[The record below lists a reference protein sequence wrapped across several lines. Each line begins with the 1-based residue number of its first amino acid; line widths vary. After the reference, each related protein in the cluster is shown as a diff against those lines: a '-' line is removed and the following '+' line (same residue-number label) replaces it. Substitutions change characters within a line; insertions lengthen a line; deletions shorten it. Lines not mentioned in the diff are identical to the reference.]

1 MGRGCHGN
9 SRQPSAN
16 HGADMGVDADTEVRR
31 SLCRKPEEDPGMN
44 KLKTDADDPQHSSMH
59 QHTPGSPLQA
69 RVRGSRVSFPVIHI
83 DRLRAAKALVNKAVK
98 EKKVFSIEGPYPVI
112 RAALRARGWVERRL
126 PRQCTQAHRHG
137 DHDAE
142 VTDEIDSSHD
152 EDRGQ
157 DRDKE
162 DDADDMCKLMSRLVN
177 NEMTYFYWTTKR
189 DEVDYLS
196 LKKDQM
202 TNHYAKTGS
211 FTTKVGLC
219 MSLRNL
225 QWFDSTD
232 PDTFFPRCYR
242 LGAEDE
248 KQAFT
253 DDYRRTAC
261 TSLLRYVVERAG
273 GGGENDRT
281 SEIDQVK
288 QPQGLETLKPQSKQR
303 IGVGL
308 IKTALRVCQEY
319 LNNLEHCDIDISLET
334 PPTLSEQQWTN
345 FLHSY
350 YLVIHDGVILEG
362 CTTFAKRCQSMLA
375 RMQKVCSQLETDG
388 VNNIWIIKPGAKS
401 RGRGIVCM
409 NRLDE
414 ILGLVDS
421 DPSLTKDSKWV
432 VQKYVERPLLIHG
445 TKFDL
450 RQWFL
455 VTDWNPLTVWF
466 YQECYL
472 RFSTQLY
479 STHRL
484 DSSVHLCNNS
494 IQKYF
499 QPSAGRDPSLPTESM
514 WSSDEFRSWLSTS
527 GRGGLWEEV
536 VLPGMRRAVIQTLLT
551 AQDSVEPRKASFEL
565 YGADFLLGCDLKPWL
580 LEVNVSPTMSC
591 STAVTAR
598 LCPAVQEDTLR
609 VVLDRGYGRNP
620 DTGGFQLIYKQAL
633 VEVPPYLG
641 VRLLVEGAHIRRPRS
656 SRAKALIRYHY
667 KSIHKSRR
675 VPQTHTRPSSKENQH
690 EEAQR
695 IRPPVS
701 TRKLTVER
709 GLTLQPLLE
718 KRLLRPVLP
727 SSSGLPLKPS
737 DSHHLHTSHIHAHR
751 VRIEP
756 THTHTYTHTH
766 RTQRHLLSLNRL
778 EPSLEIIN
786 LQPGVSYKHF
796 YHQKTH
802 TNTHS
807 PLTHTN
813 QVFYPPGVIR
823 LHEYVSLL
831 QRQNSETYRN
841 KGLTTLRK
849 HTSQT
854 D

>member
-1 MGRGCHGN
+1 MGTLN
-9 SRQPSAN
+9 N
-16 HGADMGVDADTEVRR
+16 LGADRGVEA
-31 SLCRKPEEDPGMN
+31 DPGVRGKPGEELGMK
-44 KLKTDADDPQHSSMH
+44 KLNIDADDPQHSSMQ
-59 QHTPGSPLQA
+59 QHTPGSPQQA
-69 RVRGSRVSFPVIHI
+69 RVRGSRISFPVIHI
-83 DRLRAAKALVNKAVK
+83 DRLRAAKALVAKAVK
-98 EKKVFSIEGPYPVI
+98 EKKVFSVHGPYPVI

-126 PRQCTQAHRHG
+126 PRHSTWGHRHG
-137 DHDAE
+137 DHEAE
-142 VTDEIDSSHD
+142 VTEETDSSND
-152 EDRGQ
+152 DDRGQ
-157 DRDKE
+157 EGDKE
-162 DDADDMCKLMSRLVN
+162 DNADDMYNLMSRLVQ

-189 DEVDYLS
+189 DTVDYLS
-196 LKKDQM
+196 LQKDQM
-202 TNHYAKTGS
+202 TNHYAKAGS

-248 KQAFT
+248 KQAFI
-253 DDYRRTAC
+253 DDFRRTAC

-273 GGGENDRT
+273 GQVENDRT
-281 SEIDQVK
+281 GEIYHVK
-288 QPQGLETLKPQSKQR
+288 QPQGLDKRHKPHAKHR

-308 IKTALRVCQEY
+308 IETALRVCQEY
-319 LNNLEHCDIDISLET
+319 LNSLEHCDIDISLET

-362 CTTFAKRCQSMLA
+362 CAEYAERCQSMLA
-375 RMQKVCSQLETDG
+375 RMRKVCSQLETDG
-388 VNNIWIIKPGAKS
+388 INNIWIIKPGAKS

-421 DPSLTKDSKWV
+421 DPGLIKDSKWV

-466 YQECYL
+466 YRECYL

-499 QPSAGRDPSLPTESM
+499 QPSAGRDPSLPAESM
-514 WSSDEFRSWLSTS
+514 WSCAEFRSWLSAS

-565 YGADFLLGCDLKPWL
+565 YGADFLLGCDLNPWL
-580 LEVNVSPTMSC
+580 LEVNVSPTMAC

-609 VVLDRGYGRNP
+609 VVLDRRYDRNT
-620 DTGGFQLIYKQAL
+620 DTGGFQLIYKQAP
-633 VEVPPYLG
+633 VEVPQYLG
-641 VRLLVEGAHIRRPRS
+641 VNLLVEGAQIRRPRS
-656 SRAKALIRYHY
+656 FRAKTFIRSHY
-667 KSIHKSRR
+667 ESLHKSRR
-675 VPQTHTRPSSKENQH
+675 VLQPHTRPSGKENQC
-690 EEAQR
+690 EEEEEKR
-695 IRPPVS
+695 TWPPVS
-701 TRKLTVER
+701 AQKVTMER
-709 GLTLQPLLE
+709 SLTLQPLME
-718 KRLLRPVLP
+718 KRRMRPALP
-727 SSSGLPLKPS
+727 SSSGPNPS
-737 DSHHLHTSHIHAHR
+737 DCHHLHTSHTHTHHTH
-751 VRIEP
+751 VRAEP
-756 THTHTYTHTH
+756 THTNTH
-766 RTQRHLLSLNRL
+766 RTQRHVLTLNRL
-778 EPSLEIIN
+778 EPSLEISS
-786 LQPGVSYKHF
+786 LQPGISYKSF
-796 YHQKTH
+796 YHQ
-802 TNTHS
+802 NTYIYT
-807 PLTHTN
+807 PLTHTVHVSHPALRMH
-813 QVFYPPGVIR
+813 QYF
-823 LHEYVSLL
+823 SLL
-831 QRQNSETYRN
+831 QRQNTETSRN
-841 KGLTTLRK
+841 KGHAASK
-849 HTSQT
+849 DCTSQREK
-854 D
+854 